1 MEWCFL
7 FVSRLLVSC
16 IHCTQLLGPPSSL
29 LTLSPS
35 PCRPMAASSMN
46 ILPAALF
53 SAVPSRCAWRV
64 PLIEWRSN
72 SHNFQTGLNVNGHYA
87 QCSMLIYIILQNG
100 AVVGWPFFF
109 RFFYFIF
116 FFAPIFLYIYISFRA
131 IPFSRIL
138 LMASCKYFCSC
149 MPCIA
154 RTRSRHIADAG
165 MKTCRSRTML
175 KARVIERE
183 RERAE
188 REFGWHCH
196 QHYQQCLQQASG
208 VCN

>member
-16 IHCTQLLGPPSSL
+16 IHCTQLLGSPSSL

-116 FFAPIFLYIYISFRA
+116 FLLQSFYIFFILCDSIQSYFADGIVQ
-131 IPFSRIL
+131 IL
-138 LMASCKYFCSC
+138 LFLHALHCSNAFTAYC
-149 MPCIA
+149 GCG
-154 RTRSRHIADAG
+154 DED
-165 MKTCRSRTML
+165 
-175 KARVIERE
+175 V
-183 RERAE
+183 
-188 REFGWHCH
+188 
-196 QHYQQCLQQASG
+196 
-208 VCN
+208 